1 MLLRVLVRPIKLIPN
16 GKDKTQHFF
25 QVSATHPQ
33 FTSCYISQI
42 SMHWCLSSL
51 TVKARGF
58 HQKAVDSF
66 HAGTFQNCLLGLS
79 NLANISGGTVR
90 LPKQWLTITWR
101 VRYGAMPGNTFKQ
114 GPVHEHTQKWNIKY
128 HHGPPVTS
136 SKCSWQPRFFS
147 NRIDLPPNL
156 WKIHPALPYLLWMLP
171 LATKENGLQMFAWL
185 DCAGASRSLLQLA
198 WEQASI

>member
-1 MLLRVLVRPIKLIPN
+1 MPQQFDCQSTWVPSKSRGLVPCRDFPELSPWSLKSCKHQWRNCSTAQTMTDNYMAGAIWCDARK
-16 GKDKTQHFF
+16 HF
-25 QVSATHPQ
+25 QT
-33 FTSCYISQI
+33 
-42 SMHWCLSSL
+42 
-51 TVKARGF
+51 R
-58 HQKAVDSF
+58 
-66 HAGTFQNCLLGLS
+66 
-79 NLANISGGTVR
+79 SGAWT
-90 LPKQWLTITWR
+90 
-101 VRYGAMPGNTFKQ
+101 
-114 GPVHEHTQKWNIKY
+114 HTQKWNIKY

-171 LATKENGLQMFAWL
+171 LTTKENGLQMFAWL